1 MTTMSITPMHKVET
15 VHSWKEIDR
24 TWSET
29 GSATIVEQCQH
40 CGVERQVLRLG
51 QKSGPSLEESV
62 LTESSASW
70 RNTFDR
76 WEKIAEMMKGMFEQV
91 VDDTTYDS
99 IDDVMKEIERLCQGV
114 VDGTNL
120 PYWQLQLWLS
130 RPKRYKVRN
139 LLEFVQGPVC
149 NRCDRMF
156 GHTVQ
161 PTVDHINGDR
171 SNAHPSNLQL
181 LCKDCNG
188 DKGKNPPNERDI
200 SPFTYEDA
208 SCEHRLTCIELHAFL
223 SDCENAEEELA

>member
-1 MTTMSITPMHKVET
+1 MTAMSITPMHKVEII
-15 VHSWKEIDR
+15 HSWKEIDR

-29 GSATIVEQCQH
+29 GSATIVEQCRH
-40 CGVERQVLRLG
+40 CGVERQLLCLG
-51 QKSGPSLEESV
+51 RKSGPSLEESV

-70 RNTFDR
+70 RNTFSR
-76 WEKIAEMMKGMFEQV
+76 LEKIPEMMKEMFEQL

-99 IDDVMKEIERLCQGV
+99 MDDVMKEIERLCQGV
-114 VDGTNL
+114 VEGTDL

-130 RPKRYKVRN
+130 RTKRYKVRN
-139 LLEFVQGPVC
+139 LLESVQGPVC
-149 NRCDRMF
+149 NRCDRIF

-161 PTVDHINGDR
+161 RTVDHINGDR

-188 DKGKNPPNERDI
+188 DKDKNPPNERDI
-200 SPFTYEDA
+200 SPFTYEDV

-223 SDCENAEEELA
+223 SDCTNAEEELG